1 MKSPEEYRQLAA
13 KCRETA
19 RTVSAENGRADLLV
33 MAETWDLIAG
43 RIGRA
48 PHSGERPAVSE
59 ATFSKWPPR

>member
-1 MKSPEEYRQLAA
+1 VPSQLAPRLDLA
-13 KCRETA
+13 LVLLESNVRSS
-19 RTVSAENGRADLLV
+19 VADLLV
-33 MAETWDLIAG
+33 MAKTWDLIAG